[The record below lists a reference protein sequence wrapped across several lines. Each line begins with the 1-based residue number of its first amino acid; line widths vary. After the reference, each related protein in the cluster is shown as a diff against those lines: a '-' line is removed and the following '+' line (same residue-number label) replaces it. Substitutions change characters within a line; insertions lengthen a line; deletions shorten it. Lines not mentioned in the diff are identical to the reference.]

1 MTQLP
6 EHETLS
12 ALDAL
17 KAEYPWPDVEGVTPW
32 DYTLGGGGRELV
44 DALINQHKPKV
55 FLEIGCFLCSS
66 SKRWLEQKEDMTVI
80 GVDPWDDA
88 LIEQCNRYVG
98 RPKLTREYPD
108 IEVQKKFARDVKEQS
123 PFRTALANVRSYRDR
138 FIPVRG
144 TSPDMLYKIH
154 ASGVTPD
161 IVYIDADKKIED
173 LEVAH
178 SLWPNALITGDDWH
192 WSRTKGYPMRQVVYA
207 FAEKYGFEVEA
218 SWATWILKR

>member
-1 MTQLP
+1 MSIADKQ
-6 EHETLS
+6 ETN
-12 ALDAL
+12 ALNTL
-17 KAEYPWPDVEGVTPW
+17 RGQHPWPDVSGVRPW

-44 DALINQHKPKV
+44 DALIQKHNPKV

-66 SKRWLEQKEDMTVI
+66 SKRWLKQSSTMTVL
-80 GVDPWDDA
+80 GVDPWDDS

-108 IEVQKKFARDVKEQS
+108 LEVQKQFARDIKEQS
-123 PFRTALANVRSYRDR
+123 PFRTALANIAEYKNR

-154 ASGVTPD
+154 DAGVVPD
-161 IVYIDADKKIED
+161 IVYIDADKKIDD
-173 LEVAH
+173 LEIAH
-178 SLWPNALITGDDWH
+178 QLWPNALITGDDWH